1 MSFCFRP
8 SMQKLTLAALA
19 AITAALSLAVVP
31 ALTNQAFAQDCPGCQ
46 GQGHEKDATNRG
58 GQEKDPDSPAAKCV
72 TIFAGQSDNVKFT
85 NEDDKCKDR

>member
-1 MSFCFRP
+1 MTFG
-8 SMQKLTLAALA
+8 AVA

-31 ALTNQAFAQDCPGCQ
+31 ALINQAVAQDCPGCQ

-58 GQEKDPDSPAAKCV
+58 GKEKDPESPAAKCV

>member
-1 MSFCFRP
+1 MTFE
-8 SMQKLTLAALA
+8 AVA

-31 ALTNQAFAQDCPGCQ
+31 ALINQAVAQDCPGCQ
-46 GQGHEKDATNRG
+46 GQGHQKDATNRG

-85 NEDDKCKDR
+85 NEDDKCKER

>member
-1 MSFCFRP
+1 
-8 SMQKLTLAALA
+8 MQKLTLAALA
-19 AITAALSLAVVP
+19 AITVALGFAVVP
-31 ALTNQAFAQDCPGCQ
+31 ALTNQVFAQDCPGCQ
-46 GQGHEKDATNRG
+46 GQGHQKDTTNRG